1 MSAGLVLLALLAG
14 SPAESATPSA
24 QQTLAQ
30 LKAGNT
36 RFVENHP
43 SHADQDA
50 NIRKKLAAGQHPDAV
65 VLTCSDSRVSPELLF
80 DQGLGHLFVVR
91 VAGNVT
97 ETATM
102 AAVEY
107 GVEHLG
113 TKVVVVMGH
122 TSCGAVTAAL
132 TPKEQLHGEQSPSL
146 TTVLDE
152 VRDNIKVSG
161 ETLTPADLADA
172 RKEHAVRAN
181 ALGAA
186 KHLVEDSVI
195 VKHAVEEGHA
205 VVVPAV
211 YDLASGK
218 VELMDQVK
226 FAVAAPRAPAATPGK
241 VKAAAPQA
249 APRH

>member
-1 MSAGLVLLALLAG
+1 MFPGLALVALLAA
-14 SPAESATPSA
+14 SPQAATPPPE
-24 QQTLAQ
+24 QTLAQ
-30 LKAGNT
+30 LKAGNA
-36 RFVENHP
+36 RFVEGHP
-43 SHADQDA
+43 AHGDQDA
-50 NIRKKLAAGQHPDAV
+50 AVRKKLASGQHPDAV

-113 TKVVVVMGH
+113 TKVVLVMGH
-122 TSCGAVTAAL
+122 TSCGAVSAAL
-132 TPKEQLHGEQSPSL
+132 TPKDQLHGEQSPSL

-161 ETLTPADLADA
+161 ETLTAADLADA

-181 ALGAA
+181 VLGAA
-186 KHLVEDSVI
+186 RHLVQDSPL
-195 VKHAVEEGHA
+195 VKHAVEEGKA
-205 VVVPAV
+205 VVIPAV

-218 VELMDQVK
+218 VEMFDRVK
-226 FAVAAPRAPAATPGK
+226 PAMAAVAPAKG
-241 VKAAAPQA
+241 KAAAA
-249 APRH
+249 AHPPAGSH